1 MMTDQLG
8 DAADQATDKSDAKDK
23 TPGTLREAFSKAVRD
38 IFAPVID
45 QLIKLVGEALAA
57 YAREQG
63 PRLIQEGLKHA
74 TARFAQLTDADESE
88 EEEYE
93 EEEEEEYEEEEEE
106 EYEEEEE
113 EEPKPKARPKRR
125 PKPKRRPRRE
135 A

>member
-1 MMTDQLG
+1 MTDQLG
-8 DAADQATDKSDAKDK
+8 DAAEQASDKSDAKDK

-93 EEEEEEYEEEEEE
+93 EEEEEE
-106 EYEEEEE
+106 
-113 EEPKPKARPKRR
+113 PKPKARPKRR
-125 PKPKRRPRRE
+125 PKPKRRPRQE